1 MDLGRTDLD
10 LFSVHAQHG
19 TIRSDYCGALVITAR
34 PAETIG
40 ADRIG
45 FGNLTYYW
53 MQVWMQVGPPT
64 RACAAFRSGRSRG
77 ERAHSLAPTLAM
89 ISISFSS
96 SGTSC

>member
-53 MQVWMQVGPPT
+53 MQVGPPPPAPA
-64 RACAAFRSGRSRG
+64 R
-77 ERAHSLAPTLAM
+77 HSDLGVQGVNGL
-89 ISISFSS
+89 IR
-96 SGTSC
+96 

>member
-1 MDLGRTDLD
+1 VDLGRTDLD

-53 MQVWMQVGPPT
+53 MQVWMQVGPPHP
-64 RACAAFRSGRSRG
+64 RLRGIPIWAFKG
-77 ERAHSLAPTLAM
+77 
-89 ISISFSS
+89 
-96 SGTSC
+96 

>member
-53 MQVWMQVGPPT
+53 MQVWMQVGPPPAPA
-64 RACAAFRSGRSRG
+64 R
-77 ERAHSLAPTLAM
+77 HSDLGVQGVNGL
-89 ISISFSS
+89 IR
-96 SGTSC
+96 